1 MKYHVLHIT
10 TDFAEEWQKEVFDQE
25 LCDLGVDTI
34 DGAGLEPEQAG
45 HADYYIPSDLWEQN
59 QDAIQA
65 QISDTEGAT
74 LLSVDEVP
82 DENWNAVWEAEHPV
96 QELPLGVKIIPH
108 CAFGA
113 GHHET
118 TAMMIEALMT
128 PHLTSPC
135 RGGTTLTGK
144 NVLDNGCGTGVLGIF
159 AKKLG
164 AAHVL
169 AVDIDDKSVQNTLEN
184 AALNGVELDV
194 RLGSVSE
201 QGERSVLCQTKGRS
215 VFDLVLANIHR
226 NILLAQMSIYAR
238 IIKEGGE
245 VWMSGFYETDC
256 PALEEEA
263 KKNGLRL
270 IEVRANGEWRM
281 MRCRKEEL
289 R

>member
-59 QDAIQA
+59 QEAIQA

-118 TAMMIEALMT
+118 TAMMIEALINFK
-128 PHLTSPC
+128 SQISNF
-135 RGGTTLTGK
+135 K
-144 NVLDNGCGTGVLGIF
+144 FNVLDNGCGTGVLGIF

-194 RLGSVSE
+194 HLGSVSE
-201 QGERSVLCQTKGRS
+201 QGERSVLCQTEGRS

-226 NILLAQMSIYAR
+226 NILLAQMPIYAR

-263 KKNGLRL
+263 QKNGLRL

>member
-34 DGAGLEPEQAG
+34 DAGLEPEQAG

-59 QDAIQA
+59 QEAIQA

-74 LLSVDEVP
+74 LLSVEEVP

-118 TAMMIEALMT
+118 TAMMIEALINFK
-128 PHLTSPC
+128 SQISNF
-135 RGGTTLTGK
+135 K
-144 NVLDNGCGTGVLGIF
+144 FNVLDNGCGTGVLGIF

-194 RLGSVSE
+194 RLGSVNE
-201 QGERSVLCQTKGRS
+201 QGERSVLCQTEGRS

-226 NILLAQMSIYAR
+226 NILLAQMPIYAR

-263 KKNGLRL
+263 GLRL

-281 MRCRKEEL
+281 MICRKEVL
-289 R
+289 H

>member
-1 MKYHVLHIT
+1 MKYHVLHIK
-10 TDFAEEWQKEVFDQE
+10 TDFAEEWQKDLFDQAI
-25 LCDLGVDTI
+25 CDLGVDTI
-34 DGAGLEPEQAG
+34 DGE
-45 HADYYIPSDLWEQN
+45 DYYIPSELWEQN
-59 QDAIQA
+59 QEAIQA

-74 LLSVDEVP
+74 LVSVNAAP

-96 QELPLGVKIIPH
+96 QELPMGVKIIPH

-118 TAMMIEALMT
+118 TAMMIEALINFKSQISN
-128 PHLTSPC
+128 L
-135 RGGTTLTGK
+135 K
-144 NVLDNGCGTGVLGIF
+144 FDVLDNGCGTGVLGIF

-169 AVDIDDKSVQNTLEN
+169 AVDIDDKSVANTIEN
-184 AALNGVELDV
+184 AALNGVEIEA
-194 RLGSVSE
+194 RLGDISSLPFRE
-201 QGERSVLCQTKGRS
+201 GLGLGS
-215 VFDLVLANIHR
+215 FDLVLANIHR
-226 NILLAQMSIYAR
+226 NILLAQMPIYAR
-238 IIKEGGE
+238 ILKEGGE
-245 VWMSGFYETDC
+245 VWMSGFYKTDC

>member
-34 DGAGLEPEQAG
+34 DAGLEPEQAG
-45 HADYYIPSDLWEQN
+45 HADYYIPSDLWEHN
-59 QDAIQA
+59 QEAIQA

-74 LLSVDEVP
+74 LLSVEEVP

-118 TAMMIEALMT
+118 TAMMIEALINFK
-128 PHLTSPC
+128 SQISNF
-135 RGGTTLTGK
+135 K
-144 NVLDNGCGTGVLGIF
+144 FNVLDNGCGTGVLGIF

-194 RLGSVSE
+194 RLGSVNE
-201 QGERSVLCQTKGRS
+201 QGERSVLWQTEGRS

-226 NILLAQMSIYAR
+226 NILLAQMPIYAR

-263 KKNGLRL
+263 KKNGLQL

-281 MRCRKEEL
+281 MRCRKEGL
-289 R
+289 H

>member
-34 DGAGLEPEQAG
+34 DGGLEPEQAG

-59 QDAIQA
+59 QEAIQA
-65 QISDTEGAT
+65 QISETEGAT
-74 LLSVDEVP
+74 LLSADEVP

-118 TAMMIEALMT
+118 TAMMIEALINFK
-128 PHLTSPC
+128 SQISNF
-135 RGGTTLTGK
+135 K
-144 NVLDNGCGTGVLGIF
+144 FNVLDNGCGTGVLGIF

-201 QGERSVLCQTKGRS
+201 QGERSVLRQTESRS

-226 NILLAQMSIYAR
+226 NILLAQMPIYAR

-263 KKNGLRL
+263 QKNGLQL

-281 MRCRKEEL
+281 MRCRKEGL

>member
-34 DGAGLEPEQAG
+34 DAGLEPEQAG

-74 LLSVDEVP
+74 LLSVEEVP

-118 TAMMIEALMT
+118 TAMMIEALINFK
-128 PHLTSPC
+128 SQISNF
-135 RGGTTLTGK
+135 K
-144 NVLDNGCGTGVLGIF
+144 FNVLDNGCGTGVLGIF

-194 RLGSVSE
+194 RLGSVNE
-201 QGERSVLCQTKGRS
+201 QGERSVLRQTEGRS

-226 NILLAQMSIYAR
+226 NILLAQMPIYAR

-263 KKNGLRL
+263 KKNGLQL

>member
-34 DGAGLEPEQAG
+34 DDAGLEPEQAG

-59 QDAIQA
+59 QEAIQA

-74 LLSVDEVP
+74 LLSVEEVP

-118 TAMMIEALMT
+118 TAMMIEALI
-128 PHLTSPC
+128 HFKSQISNL
-135 RGGTTLTGK
+135 K
-144 NVLDNGCGTGVLGIF
+144 FNVLDNGCGTGVLGIF

-201 QGERSVLCQTKGRS
+201 QGERSVLCQTEGRS

-226 NILLAQMSIYAR
+226 NILLAQMPIYAR

-263 KKNGLRL
+263 KKNGLYL

-281 MRCRKEEL
+281 MRCRKEGL

>member
-34 DGAGLEPEQAG
+34 DDAGLEPEQAG
-45 HADYYIPSDLWEQN
+45 HADYYIPSDLWAQN
-59 QDAIQA
+59 QEAIQA
-65 QISDTEGAT
+65 QISETEGAT

-82 DENWNAVWEAEHPV
+82 DDNWNAVWEAEHPV

-118 TAMMIEALMT
+118 TAMMIEALI
-128 PHLTSPC
+128 HFKSQISNL
-135 RGGTTLTGK
+135 K
-144 NVLDNGCGTGVLGIF
+144 FNVLDNGCGTGVLGIF

-194 RLGSVSE
+194 RLGSVNE
-201 QGERSVLCQTKGRS
+201 QGERSVLCQTEGRS
-215 VFDLVLANIHR
+215 VFDLVLTNIHR
-226 NILLAQMSIYAR
+226 NILLAQMPIYAR
-238 IIKEGGE
+238 IIREGGE

>member
-34 DGAGLEPEQAG
+34 DAGLEPEQAG

-59 QDAIQA
+59 QEAIQA
-65 QISDTEGAT
+65 QISETEGAM

-118 TAMMIEALMT
+118 TAMMIEALINFK
-128 PHLTSPC
+128 SQISNF
-135 RGGTTLTGK
+135 K
-144 NVLDNGCGTGVLGIF
+144 FNVLDNGCGTGVLGIF

-201 QGERSVLCQTKGRS
+201 QGERSVLCQTEGRT
-215 VFDLVLANIHR
+215 VFDLILANIHR
-226 NILLAQMSIYAR
+226 NILLAQMPIYAR

-263 KKNGLRL
+263 KKNGLQL

>member
-34 DGAGLEPEQAG
+34 DAGLEPEQAG

-59 QDAIQA
+59 QDTIQA

-118 TAMMIEALMT
+118 TAMMIEALINFK
-128 PHLTSPC
+128 SQISNF
-135 RGGTTLTGK
+135 K
-144 NVLDNGCGTGVLGIF
+144 FNVLDNGCGTGVLGIF

-201 QGERSVLCQTKGRS
+201 QGERSVLCQTEGRT

-226 NILLAQMSIYAR
+226 NILLAQMPIYAR

-263 KKNGLRL
+263 KKNGLQL

>member
-59 QDAIQA
+59 QEAIQA
-65 QISDTEGAT
+65 QLSETEGAT

-96 QELPLGVKIIPH
+96 QELPMGVKIIPH

-118 TAMMIEALMT
+118 TAMMIEALINFK
-128 PHLTSPC
+128 SQISNF
-135 RGGTTLTGK
+135 K
-144 NVLDNGCGTGVLGIF
+144 FNVLDNGCGTGVLGIF

-194 RLGSVSE
+194 RLGDLSSFPF
-201 QGERSVLCQTKGRS
+201 GEETGLGA
-215 VFDLVLANIHR
+215 FDLILANIHR
-226 NILLAQMSIYAR
+226 NILLAQMPIYAR

-263 KKNGLRL
+263 KKNGLQL

>member
-34 DGAGLEPEQAG
+34 DGGLEPEQAG

-118 TAMMIEALMT
+118 TAMMIEALI
-128 PHLTSPC
+128 HFKSQISNL
-135 RGGTTLTGK
+135 K
-144 NVLDNGCGTGVLGIF
+144 FNVLDNGCGTGVLGIF

-201 QGERSVLCQTKGRS
+201 QGERSVLCQTEGQS

-226 NILLAQMSIYAR
+226 NILLAQMPTYAR
-238 IIKEGGE
+238 IIREGGE

>member
-34 DGAGLEPEQAG
+34 DAGLEPEQAG

-59 QDAIQA
+59 QEAIQA

-74 LLSVDEVP
+74 LLSVEEVP

-194 RLGSVSE
+194 RLGSVNE

-226 NILLAQMSIYAR
+226 NILLAQMPIYAR

-281 MRCRKEEL
+281 MRCRKEVL
-289 R
+289 H

>member
-34 DGAGLEPEQAG
+34 DAGLEPEQAG

-59 QDAIQA
+59 QEAIQA

-74 LLSVDEVP
+74 LLSVEEVP
-82 DENWNAVWEAEHPV
+82 AENWNAVWEAEHPV

-118 TAMMIEALMT
+118 TAMMIEALINFK
-128 PHLTSPC
+128 SQISNF
-135 RGGTTLTGK
+135 K
-144 NVLDNGCGTGVLGIF
+144 FNVLDNGCGTGVLGIF

-194 RLGSVSE
+194 RLGSVNE
-201 QGERSVLCQTKGRS
+201 QGERSVLCQTEGRS

-226 NILLAQMSIYAR
+226 NILLAQMPIYAR

-263 KKNGLRL
+263 KKNGLQL

>member
-34 DGAGLEPEQAG
+34 DDAGLEPEQAG

-59 QDAIQA
+59 QEAIQA

-74 LLSVDEVP
+74 LLSVEEVP

-96 QELPLGVKIIPH
+96 QALPLGVKIIPH

-118 TAMMIEALMT
+118 TAMMIEALI
-128 PHLTSPC
+128 HFKSQISNL
-135 RGGTTLTGK
+135 K
-144 NVLDNGCGTGVLGIF
+144 FNVLDNGCGTGVLGIF

-201 QGERSVLCQTKGRS
+201 QGERSVLCQTEGQS

-226 NILLAQMSIYAR
+226 NILLAQMPIYAR

-263 KKNGLRL
+263 KKNGLHL

-281 MRCRKEEL
+281 MRCRKEVL
-289 R
+289 H

>member
-34 DGAGLEPEQAG
+34 DGGLGPEQAG

-74 LLSVDEVP
+74 LLSVDAVP

-118 TAMMIEALMT
+118 TAMMIEALI
-128 PHLTSPC
+128 HFKSQISKL
-135 RGGTTLTGK
+135 K
-144 NVLDNGCGTGVLGIF
+144 FNVLDNGCGTGVLGIF

-201 QGERSVLCQTKGRS
+201 QGERSVLCQTEGQS

-226 NILLAQMSIYAR
+226 NILLAQMPIYAR

>member
-34 DGAGLEPEQAG
+34 DAGLEPGPAG
-45 HADYYIPSDLWEQN
+45 LADYYIPSNLWEQN
-59 QDAIQA
+59 HEAIQA

-82 DENWNAVWEAEHPV
+82 DDNWNAVWEAEHPV

-118 TAMMIEALMT
+118 TAMMIEALI
-128 PHLTSPC
+128 HFKSQISNL
-135 RGGTTLTGK
+135 K
-144 NVLDNGCGTGVLGIF
+144 FNVLDNGCGTGVLGIF

-201 QGERSVLCQTKGRS
+201 QGERSVLCQTEGRT

-226 NILLAQMSIYAR
+226 NILLAQMPIYAR

>member
-10 TDFAEEWQKEVFDQE
+10 TNFAEEWQKEVFDQE

-34 DGAGLEPEQAG
+34 DAGLEPEQAG

-59 QDAIQA
+59 QEAIQA

-96 QELPLGVKIIPH
+96 QELPLGVKIVPH

-118 TAMMIEALMT
+118 TAMMIEALI
-128 PHLTSPC
+128 HFKSQISKL
-135 RGGTTLTGK
+135 K
-144 NVLDNGCGTGVLGIF
+144 FNVLDNGCGTGVLGIF

-201 QGERSVLCQTKGRS
+201 QGERSVLCQTEGQS

-226 NILLAQMSIYAR
+226 NILLAQMPIYAR

-281 MRCRKEEL
+281 MRCRKEVL

>member
-34 DGAGLEPEQAG
+34 DAGLEPGQAG

-59 QDAIQA
+59 QEAIQA
-65 QISDTEGAT
+65 QISETEGAT

-118 TAMMIEALMT
+118 TAMMIEALI
-128 PHLTSPC
+128 HFKSQISNL
-135 RGGTTLTGK
+135 K
-144 NVLDNGCGTGVLGIF
+144 FNVLDNGCGTGVLGIF

-194 RLGSVSE
+194 RLGSVNE
-201 QGERSVLCQTKGRS
+201 QGERSVLCQTEGRS

-226 NILLAQMSIYAR
+226 NILLAQMPIYAR
-238 IIKEGGE
+238 IIREGGE

-256 PALEEEA
+256 PALEKEA

-281 MRCRKEEL
+281 MRCRKEGL

>member
-10 TDFAEEWQKEVFDQE
+10 TVFAEEWQKEVFDQE

-59 QDAIQA
+59 QEAIQA

-169 AVDIDDKSVQNTLEN
+169 AVDIDDKSVANTIEN
-184 AALNGVELDV
+184 AALNGVEIEA
-194 RLGSVSE
+194 RLGDISSLPFRE
-201 QGERSVLCQTKGRS
+201 GLGLDS
-215 VFDLVLANIHR
+215 FDLVLANIHR
-226 NILLAQMSIYAR
+226 NILLAQMPIYAR

-245 VWMSGFYETDC
+245 VWMSGFYESDC

-281 MRCRKEEL
+281 MRCRKEVL

>member
-10 TDFAEEWQKEVFDQE
+10 TNFAEEWQKEVFDQE

-34 DGAGLEPEQAG
+34 DAGLEPEQAG

-65 QISDTEGAT
+65 QIYDTEGAT

-82 DENWNAVWEAEHPV
+82 DDNWNAVWEAEHPV

-118 TAMMIEALMT
+118 TAMMIEALI
-128 PHLTSPC
+128 HFKSQISNL
-135 RGGTTLTGK
+135 K
-144 NVLDNGCGTGVLGIF
+144 FNVLDNGCGTGVLGIF

-194 RLGSVSE
+194 RLGSVNE
-201 QGERSVLCQTKGRS
+201 QGERSVLCQTEGRS

-226 NILLAQMSIYAR
+226 NILLAQMPIYAR

>member
-34 DGAGLEPEQAG
+34 DDAGLEPEQAG

-74 LLSVDEVP
+74 LLSVDAVP

-118 TAMMIEALMT
+118 TAMMIEALI
-128 PHLTSPC
+128 HFKSQISKL
-135 RGGTTLTGK
+135 K
-144 NVLDNGCGTGVLGIF
+144 FNVLDNGCGTGVLGIF

-201 QGERSVLCQTKGRS
+201 QGERSVLCQTEGRS

-226 NILLAQMSIYAR
+226 NILLAQMPIYAR
-238 IIKEGGE
+238 IINEGGE

-281 MRCRKEEL
+281 MRCQKEEL

>member
-34 DGAGLEPEQAG
+34 DDAGLEPEQAG

-59 QDAIQA
+59 QEAIQA

-118 TAMMIEALMT
+118 TAMMIEALI
-128 PHLTSPC
+128 HFKSQISNL
-135 RGGTTLTGK
+135 K
-144 NVLDNGCGTGVLGIF
+144 FNVLDNGCGTGVLGIF

-201 QGERSVLCQTKGRS
+201 QGERSVLCQTEGRT

-226 NILLAQMSIYAR
+226 NILLAQMPIYAR

-281 MRCRKEEL
+281 MRCRKEVL
-289 R
+289 H

>member
-34 DGAGLEPEQAG
+34 DAGLEPEQAG

-82 DENWNAVWEAEHPV
+82 DQNWNAVWEAEHPV

-118 TAMMIEALMT
+118 TAMMIEALINFK
-128 PHLTSPC
+128 SQISNF
-135 RGGTTLTGK
+135 K
-144 NVLDNGCGTGVLGIF
+144 FNVLDNGCGTGVLGIF

-169 AVDIDDKSVQNTLEN
+169 AVDIDDKSVQNTIEN

-201 QGERSVLCQTKGRS
+201 QGERSVLCQTEGRS

-226 NILLAQMSIYAR
+226 NILLAQMPIYAR

-263 KKNGLRL
+263 QKNGLQL

>member
-1 MKYHVLHIT
+1 MKYLVLHIT

-34 DGAGLEPEQAG
+34 DGGLEPGPAG

-59 QDAIQA
+59 QEAIQA

-96 QELPLGVKIIPH
+96 QELPLGVKIVPH

-118 TAMMIEALMT
+118 TAMMIEALI
-128 PHLTSPC
+128 HFKSQISKL
-135 RGGTTLTGK
+135 K
-144 NVLDNGCGTGVLGIF
+144 FNVLDNGCGTGVLGIF

-194 RLGSVSE
+194 RLGSVNE
-201 QGERSVLCQTKGRS
+201 QGERSVLCQTEGRS

-226 NILLAQMSIYAR
+226 NILLAQMPIYAR

>member
-34 DGAGLEPEQAG
+34 DAGLEPEQAG

-59 QDAIQA
+59 QEAIQA

-74 LLSVDEVP
+74 LLSVEEVP

-118 TAMMIEALMT
+118 TAMMIEALI
-128 PHLTSPC
+128 HFKSQISNL
-135 RGGTTLTGK
+135 K
-144 NVLDNGCGTGVLGIF
+144 FNVLDNGCGTGVLGIF

-194 RLGSVSE
+194 RLGSVNE
-201 QGERSVLCQTKGRS
+201 QGERSVLCQTKGQT

-226 NILLAQMSIYAR
+226 NILLAQMPIYAR

-281 MRCRKEEL
+281 MRCRREEL

>member
-34 DGAGLEPEQAG
+34 DGGLEPEQAG
-45 HADYYIPSDLWEQN
+45 HADYYIPSDLWAQN
-59 QDAIQA
+59 QEAIQA
-65 QISDTEGAT
+65 QISETEGAT

-118 TAMMIEALMT
+118 TAMMIEALI
-128 PHLTSPC
+128 HFKSQISNL
-135 RGGTTLTGK
+135 K
-144 NVLDNGCGTGVLGIF
+144 FNVLDNGCGTGVLGIF

-201 QGERSVLCQTKGRS
+201 QGERSVLCQTEGRP

-226 NILLAQMSIYAR
+226 NILLAQMPIYAR

-281 MRCRKEEL
+281 MRCQKEEL

>member
-34 DGAGLEPEQAG
+34 DDAGLEPEQAG

-59 QDAIQA
+59 QEAIQA

-74 LLSVDEVP
+74 LLSVEEVP

-96 QELPLGVKIIPH
+96 QELPLGVQIIPH

-118 TAMMIEALMT
+118 TAMMIEALI
-128 PHLTSPC
+128 HFKSQISNL
-135 RGGTTLTGK
+135 K
-144 NVLDNGCGTGVLGIF
+144 FNVLDNGCGTGVLGIF

-194 RLGSVSE
+194 RLGSVNE
-201 QGERSVLCQTKGRS
+201 QGERSVLCQTEGRS

-226 NILLAQMSIYAR
+226 NILLAQMPIYAR

-281 MRCRKEEL
+281 MRCRKEVL

>member
-34 DGAGLEPEQAG
+34 DAGLEPEQAG

-59 QDAIQA
+59 QEAIQA

-74 LLSVDEVP
+74 LLSVEEVP

-118 TAMMIEALMT
+118 TAMMIEALINFK
-128 PHLTSPC
+128 SQISNF
-135 RGGTTLTGK
+135 K
-144 NVLDNGCGTGVLGIF
+144 FNVLDNGCGTGVLGIF

-194 RLGSVSE
+194 RLGSVNE
-201 QGERSVLCQTKGRS
+201 QGERSVLCQTEGRS

-226 NILLAQMSIYAR
+226 NILLAQMPIYAH

-263 KKNGLRL
+263 KKNGLQL

-281 MRCRKEEL
+281 MRCRKEGL
-289 R
+289 H